1 MTKKEN
7 NIMIYQDEDG
17 ITKISV
23 KFSDEDIWLTQN
35 QIAEIYKTTQE
46 NISMHIKNIYK
57 DGELENNSTNKKFL
71 LVQNEG
77 NRQVKR
83 KY

>member
-1 MTKKEN
+1 
-7 NIMIYQDEDG
+7 
-17 ITKISV
+17 
-23 KFSDEDIWLTQN
+23 
-35 QIAEIYKTTQE
+35 
-46 NISMHIKNIYK
+46 MHIKNIYK